1 MPLNKAELI
10 AFAQKHKDETN
21 TEELVSNSLY
31 DIEQHLRADL
41 PVVLDMV
48 LKRSIDK
55 ENQINLLLD
64 LSNEFVISL
73 VPFGCWE
80 APYGIYNRGPQNS
93 RVPNSLIQARFEDIL
108 NELLKD
114 LEPEI
119 QVSIEKYQDKGIHEG
134 LWIYKLKA
142 QFQGQ
147 AL

>member
-93 RVPNSLIQARFEDIL
+93 RVPNSLIQAIYSTNYSRTWNPRYRSVLRNIRTKVSM
-108 NELLKD
+108 KD
-114 LEPEI
+114 YGYT
-119 QVSIEKYQDKGIHEG
+119 S
-134 LWIYKLKA
+134 
-142 QFQGQ
+142 
-147 AL
+147 